1 MNVYSKQRKIKI
13 ILMLISII
21 LITLSLWFSNS
32 ILKDIKLDEQK
43 KLKIWIETILH
54 KENMVKS
61 YEKLYKKIEKEE
73 LSKVEL
79 WKEATQ
85 ELAKPDSEIDFSFII
100 KVVQSN
106 KTIPL
111 ILVDENN
118 SIIQTKNLDSEFK
131 NDSLYQ
137 DSLLTIMKQK
147 YPPIEITFNKN
158 KNFIYY
164 NNSKLYYEIQS
175 LTKETINSFL
185 QDIVLNNS
193 SIPVVLTNKN
203 KDSLIATGN
212 ISEIDK
218 NLKLNDLIIKIK
230 PENPPKK
237 ILLANN
243 DYGYLYYGPSK
254 ISQKLNWAPYLQVGF
269 PIIFLFIAYLILRGF
284 NNIEQNS
291 IWVGMAKETAH
302 QLGTPISSLMGWIE
316 IIKDDINDKSYNEI
330 NKDINRLEEVAS
342 RFSKIGSA
350 PKLHK
355 IDLNKLIENVTFYM
369 EERTSK
375 RVNINYQSFG
385 QKAFINGSNELISW
399 VIENII
405 RNAVDAI
412 QNKGN
417 INIKLF
423 RKEDTFFIHI
433 EDNGKGM
440 NRKLYKNIFKPGL
453 TTKERG
459 WGLGLSLSK
468 RIITQYHHGK
478 IYIINSEINKGTTF
492 GIELKAT

>member
-13 ILMLISII
+13 VLIIVSII
-21 LITLSLWFSNS
+21 LISSSLWISNS
-32 ILKDIKLDEQK
+32 ILKDIKKDEQN
-43 KLKIWIETILH
+43 KLNVWIETILH

-61 YEKLYKKIEKEE
+61 YERLYNNIEEEE
-73 LSKVEL
+73 LNKVKL

-85 ELAKPDSEIDFSFII
+85 ELAKPESEIDFSFII

-118 SIIQTKNLDSEFK
+118 QIIQTKNLDSSFK
-131 NDSLYQ
+131 DDSLYL
-137 DSLLTIMKQK
+137 DSMLTIMKQK

-185 QDIVLNNS
+185 QDILLNNS
-193 SIPVVLTNKN
+193 SIPVVLTNKD

-212 ISEIDK
+212 ISEK
-218 NLKLNDLIIKIK
+218 QKALNLEDLLEKIQANNV
-230 PENPPKK
+230 PRK

-243 DYGYLYYGPSK
+243 EYGFLYYGPSK
-254 ISQKLNWAPYLQVGF
+254 ISQKLAWAPYLQVGI
-269 PIIFLFIAYLILRGF
+269 PLIFLFIAYLTLKGF

-316 IIKDDINDKSYNEI
+316 IIKENIDNRSYIEI
-330 NKDINRLEEVAS
+330 NKDINRLEQVAS
-342 RFSKIGSA
+342 RFSKIGSE
-350 PKLHK
+350 PKLSE
-355 IDLNKLIENVTFYM
+355 IDLSTILEETSIYM
-369 EERTSK
+369 KERIST
-375 RVNINYQSFG
+375 NIGINFITHE
-385 QKAFINGSNELISW
+385 KNAMINGSKELISW

-412 QNKGN
+412 QNKGT
-417 INIKLF
+417 INIKLY
-423 RKEDTFFIHI
+423 RKEKTFFISI
-433 EDNGKGM
+433 EDDGKGM
-440 NRKLYKNIFKPGL
+440 NKKLYKNIFKPGL

-459 WGLGLSLSK
+459 WGLGLSLSN

-478 IYIINSEINKGTTF
+478 IYILKSEINKGTTF
-492 GIELKAT
+492 GIELKAI